1 MKKIY
6 SLMVVALLGTT
17 TIFAQGFGLGLDYMM
32 LSGTMI
38 TDADGNSVTYTAD
51 GVTEN
56 VSSSSAVLNL
66 NYTHPLS
73 EKLDVVG
80 SLGYGMGF
88 GLIPMKASLSYGI
101 ASNISA
107 NLGMGMYMVTD
118 DSYVPYEGTIGE
130 DEWKGSSNEFG
141 MNFGVAYNM
150 NAIGIGL
157 GYDMIKGDG
166 NNTLNALT
174 ISLSYAFGG
183 ESKDKTAPKKKKAV
197 APKKVA
203 APKKA
208 VAPKKVAAPQ
218 KVAAPKKVA
227 APTKVAAPKKVA
239 VPNSP
244 VNPQ

>member
-38 TDADGNSVTYTAD
+38 ESESGIAVKNTAGED
-51 GVTEN
+51 

-66 NYTHPLS
+66 SYTHPLS
-73 EKLDVVG
+73 EKLDMVG

-107 NLGMGMYMVTD
+107 NLGMGMYMITD
-118 DSYVPYEGTIGE
+118 DSYDPQPVTIGE

-141 MNFGVAYNM
+141 LNFGVNYQM
-150 NAIGIGL
+150 NAIGIGV
-157 GYDMIKGDG
+157 GYDMIKGGEDTY
-166 NNTLNALT
+166 TLNAIT
-174 ISLSYAFGG
+174 IGLSYAFGTSSEKG
-183 ESKDKTAPKKKKAV
+183 DKPAEKKKPAKKKKTS
-197 APKKVA
+197 K
-203 APKKA
+203 
-208 VAPKKVAAPQ
+208 
-218 KVAAPKKVA
+218 
-227 APTKVAAPKKVA
+227 
-239 VPNSP
+239 
-244 VNPQ
+244 